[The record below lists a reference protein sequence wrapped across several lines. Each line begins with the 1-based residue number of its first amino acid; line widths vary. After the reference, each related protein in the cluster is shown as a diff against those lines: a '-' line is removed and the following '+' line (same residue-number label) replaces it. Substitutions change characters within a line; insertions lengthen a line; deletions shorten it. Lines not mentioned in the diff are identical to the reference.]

1 MSSAILVGLGLGC
14 FAVALCCAPFR
25 VRFERFL
32 EWIVAPVA
40 VWFGVL
46 SALFLVVLLRD
57 SVANHEHAFLY
68 AGLTL
73 QLLGISAVA
82 RGISQKLS
90 AFGKTGLRAWFA
102 EWGRK
107 FLAIFRPR
115 RFDVSVHATGVASA
129 TGVGTVLG
137 RSWTD
142 PTSLQELAE
151 LLKREVSRLDREVKA
166 FHEAITKEREER
178 VEADEKDRKALEE
191 QIGFPKSSCN
201 SNPSGSASLL
211 M

>member
-1 MSSAILVGLGLGC
+1 MSSAILVGLGC

-32 EWIVAPVA
+32 DWIVAPVA

-46 SALFLVVLLRD
+46 SALILVVLLRY

-90 AFGKTGLRAWFA
+90 AFGKTGLRAWVCRMGPKVSCDFSTT
-102 EWGRK
+102 K
-107 FLAIFRPR
+107 NR
-115 RFDVSVHATGVASA
+115 RQRSCHRRSVS
-129 TGVGTVLG
+129 
-137 RSWTD
+137 
-142 PTSLQELAE
+142 
-151 LLKREVSRLDREVKA
+151 DR
-166 FHEAITKEREER
+166 
-178 VEADEKDRKALEE
+178 
-191 QIGFPKSSCN
+191 CW
-201 SNPSGSASLL
+201 NPSCAL
-211 M
+211 MDRPNFIARIGRIA